1 MKAVVKVE
9 LFFEC
14 VSKTDFD
21 IRDIKLQIEEVMN
34 RKAMNVFPEK
44 TSGITLFD
52 SLESKSLLTG
62 LPGTKKTEVTVI
74 ALSEKEAYNRLR

>member
-1 MKAVVKVE
+1 VKAVVKVE

-52 SLESKSLLTG
+52 SLE
-62 LPGTKKTEVTVI
+62 
-74 ALSEKEAYNRLR
+74 